1 MPKIGRKGKEGSEGM
16 GSYRAAIDLG
26 TTTLELSLLKEDGSV
41 AARRGIPNP
50 ESRFG
55 SDVISRMTYLQKH
68 PESRELLESVLLSFR
83 TVLSEMLSGQ
93 EAAYPDDL
101 SGIVVTANTVMAS
114 ILLGLST
121 ESLGR
126 APFHMPFV
134 ETREFDLDGIPVWV
148 PAGASAF
155 LGSDSCGGAWELPL
169 KEKEI
174 LLDLGTNGEML
185 LCYNGKIHGAS
196 AACGP
201 AFENCTRS
209 MGIYGSTTLSV
220 IADLIKRGKLSPDGN
235 FMDSKS
241 MDPNSEDMKFTDG
254 RSMNPSSKDTKLTGG
269 RSMDPSSGDTKKA
282 DGRSKDK
289 YGGVSD
295 RLEITPKILHE
306 VQLASAAVYATFS
319 MLLKCAGCPVKELRT
334 VYLSGG
340 FGFHMSLR
348 DAGSLGILPEF
359 LLDRVKV
366 SGNTSLLAAE
376 RMVMDPKALSGYTAF
391 LKDVITHRF
400 AGDSEFE
407 TLFIDSMI
415 LKPRK

>member
-1 MPKIGRKGKEGSEGM
+1 MPKIGRKGKEGIEGM

-68 PESRELLESVLLSFR
+68 PESRELLDSVRLSFR

-93 EAAYPDDL
+93 EAVYPDDL

-220 IADLIKRGKLSPDGN
+220 IADLIKRGKLSSDGN

-241 MDPNSEDMKFTDG
+241 MDPNSKDMKFT
-254 RSMNPSSKDTKLTGG
+254 
-269 RSMDPSSGDTKKA
+269 

-295 RLEITPKILHE
+295 RLEITPKILRD

-319 MLLKCAGCPVKELRT
+319 MLLKRAGCPVKELRT

-376 RMVMDPKALSGYTAF
+376 RMVMDPKALPGYTAF